1 VREAVDQHQVWHE
14 PAFDR
19 VANAISP
26 FFLRSGIY
34 LFLISFICLFYVL
47 NAPLLL
53 GHYDL
58 GWHLAAGDLIRE
70 RNAIPLHDP
79 WSFTHGDKPWLNL
92 SWLWDVLASATFQYA
107 GFGGLVLS
115 TVACG
120 AAIVGI
126 LTAIS
131 LGYGASAIAVCV
143 SVFLA
148 CLLYPA
154 YEASP
159 NMYLAVSPNTCTMLF
174 CVVFYRE
181 CLRRTRWFVL
191 PVLMAFWA
199 NLHGGFLL
207 GFFVIGVFCG
217 AAFLRGAWADLRI
230 LALAG
235 IGCLAATFVNPL
247 GWNIYAG
254 AAATMGHF
262 VQGNITEWRSYYDN
276 IEIPG
281 SIPGILYM
289 LAFVALELRYRNSRP
304 VPLEPRLMSWLF
316 LILGLY
322 QFRYIAFFFIFSTAP
337 MALHLSRLLP
347 RRLTAVDVRG
357 ALLAAGIV
365 GLGTLPLAYLRV
377 APALALPTMLS
388 SEDGGYLQNNFA
400 NARVLNHWNIGGY
413 LIFATHGTVRPF
425 VDGRAATAYPDDL
438 LHDYFKLVSW
448 EIDEAAW
455 DMVLDKYRIDA
466 VLWVKAHEQLRQF
479 LVERRGWREQYA
491 GAYVTVYVRPQSSLA
506 GEAKRQ

>member
-1 VREAVDQHQVWHE
+1 VDQHQVWHE

-26 FFLRSGIY
+26 FFLSSGIY

-174 CVVFYRE
+174 SVVFYRE

-191 PVLMAFWA
+191 PVLMALWA

-217 AAFLRGAWADLRI
+217 AAVLRGAWAELRI

-235 IGCLAATFVNPL
+235 IACLAATFVNPL

-262 VQGNITEWRSYYDN
+262 VQGNIGEWLSYYHN
-276 IEIPG
+276 MEMPG

-304 VPLEPRLMSWLF
+304 IPLEPRLMSWLF

-337 MALHLSRLLP
+337 MALHLSRLLT
-347 RRLTAVDVRG
+347 RRLTALDVRG
-357 ALLAAGIV
+357 PLLAAGLV
-365 GLGTLPLAYLRV
+365 GLCTLPMAYLRV
-377 APALALPTMLS
+377 APALALPPMLS
-388 SEDGGYLQNNFA
+388 SEDAGYLQKHLEGK
-400 NARVLNHWNIGGY
+400 RVLNNWNVGGY
-413 LIFATHGTVRPF
+413 LIFGTHGTVPLF

-438 LHDYFKLVSW
+438 LRDYFKLVSW

-479 LVERRGWREQYA
+479 LVERRGWREQYT
-491 GAYVTVYVRPQSSLA
+491 GAYETVYVRPQSGLA

>member
-1 VREAVDQHQVWHE
+1 MDQHQVWHE
-14 PAFDR
+14 PAFDK

-26 FFLRSGIY
+26 FFLRSGVY

-58 GWHLAAGDLIRE
+58 GWHLTAGDVIRE
-70 RNAIPLHDP
+70 RSAIPLQDP
-79 WSFTHGDKPWLNL
+79 WSLTHGDKPWFNL
-92 SWLWDVLASATFQYA
+92 SWLWDALASATFQYA
-107 GFGGLVLS
+107 GFGGLVLL

-120 AAIVGI
+120 AAIVGT

-131 LGYGASAIAVCV
+131 LGTGASAIAVCI
-143 SVFLA
+143 SVFFA

-191 PVLMAFWA
+191 PVLMALWA

-207 GFFVIGVFCG
+207 GFFVIGVFF
-217 AAFLRGAWADLRI
+217 AVALLRAAWADLRI
-230 LALAG
+230 FALAG

-247 GWNIYAG
+247 GWTLYAG

-262 VQGNITEWRSYYDN
+262 VQANIGEWKSYYYN
-276 IEIPG
+276 MEMPG
-281 SIPGILYM
+281 SLPGILYM
-289 LAFVALELRYRNSRP
+289 LAFVALELRFRNSKP
-304 VPLEPRLMSWLF
+304 IPLEARLMSWLF
-316 LILGLY
+316 LILGMY
-322 QFRYIAFFFIFSTAP
+322 QFRYIALFFIFSTAP

-347 RRLTAVDVRG
+347 RRLADLDVRG
-357 ALLAAGIV
+357 PLLAAGIV
-365 GLGTLPLAYLRV
+365 GLCTLPMAYLRV
-377 APALALPTMLS
+377 APALALPEMLS
-388 SEDGGYLQNNFA
+388 AEDAGYLQKHFAGARLVNN
-400 NARVLNHWNIGGY
+400 WNVGGY
-413 LIFATHGTVRPF
+413 LIFGTHGTVPPF

-438 LHDYFKLVSW
+438 LRDYFKLVSW
-448 EIDEAAW
+448 EVDDAAW
-455 DMVLDKYRIDA
+455 DMVLAKYRIDA
-466 VLWVKAHEQLRQF
+466 VLWVRTHEQLRRF
-479 LVERRGWREQYA
+479 LVERRGWREQYT
-491 GAYVTVYVRPQSSLA
+491 GAYETVYVRPQSVPA
-506 GEAKRQ
+506 GEANRQ

>member
-1 VREAVDQHQVWHE
+1 MTARPVTARTGSASWVLKFSSRNSRLEAFEAGRRADFHSAKPDRLHRPNLPDFRQTGPKSAGRLASGRRRARSHRARFVVRETVDQHQVWHE
-14 PAFDR
+14 PAFDK

-70 RNAIPLHDP
+70 RNAIPLRDP

-92 SWLWDVLASATFQYA
+92 SWLWDALASATLQYA

-120 AAIVGI
+120 AAIAGI

-143 SVFLA
+143 AVFLA

-154 YEASP
+154 YEVAP
-159 NMYLAVSPNTCTMLF
+159 NMYLAVAPNTCTMLF

-217 AAFLRGAWADLRI
+217 AALLRASWADLRV

-304 VPLEPRLMSWLF
+304 VPLEPRLVSWLF
-316 LILGLY
+316 LWDCI
-322 QFRYIAFFFIFSTAP
+322 S
-337 MALHLSRLLP
+337 S
-347 RRLTAVDVRG
+347 
-357 ALLAAGIV
+357 
-365 GLGTLPLAYLRV
+365 GTS
-377 APALALPTMLS
+377 LS
-388 SEDGGYLQNNFA
+388 SSSSRRRRWHFTSAACCLSVSAVATCGERCWPPASSVSAPCRWPICALRRRSRFRRCCRAKMPAICKSISQVGG
-400 NARVLNHWNIGGY
+400 
-413 LIFATHGTVRPF
+413 
-425 VDGRAATAYPDDL
+425 
-438 LHDYFKLVSW
+438 S
-448 EIDEAAW
+448 
-455 DMVLDKYRIDA
+455 
-466 VLWVKAHEQLRQF
+466 
-479 LVERRGWREQYA
+479 
-491 GAYVTVYVRPQSSLA
+491 
-506 GEAKRQ
+506 

>member
-1 VREAVDQHQVWHE
+1 MDQHQVWHE
-14 PAFDR
+14 QTFDK

-26 FFLRSGIY
+26 LLLRSGIY
-34 LFLISFICLFYVL
+34 LFLISFVCLFYVL

-70 RNAIPLHDP
+70 RNAIPLGDP
-79 WSFTHGDKPWLNL
+79 WSFTHGDKTWFNL
-92 SWLWDVLASATFQYA
+92 SWLWDALASATLQYA
-107 GFGGLVLS
+107 GFGGLVVS

-126 LTAIS
+126 LTAVCV
-131 LGYGASAIAVCV
+131 GYGASPIAICM
-143 SVFLA
+143 SVFFA
-148 CLLYPA
+148 GLLYPA
-154 YEASP
+154 YEVSP
-159 NMYLAVSPNTCTMLF
+159 NMYLAVSPNTCTMVF

-191 PVLMAFWA
+191 PAAMALWA

-207 GFFVIGVFCG
+207 GFFVIGVFFG
-217 AAFLRGAWADLRI
+217 AASLRAAWVDIRI
-230 LALAG
+230 FALAG

-262 VQGNITEWRSYYDN
+262 VQSNISEWMSYFRN
-276 IEIPG
+276 VEMPG

-289 LAFVALELRYRNSRP
+289 LAFVALELRFRNSKP

-316 LILGLY
+316 LVMGLY
-322 QFRYIAFFFIFSTAP
+322 QFRYIAFFFLFSTVP
-337 MALHLSRLLP
+337 MALHVSRLLP
-347 RRLTAVDVRG
+347 ERLARLDVRG
-357 ALLAAGIV
+357 PLLAAGLV
-365 GLGTLPLAYLRV
+365 GLCTLPMAFLRV
-377 APALALPTMLS
+377 APALALPQMLS
-388 SEDGGYLQNNFA
+388 NEDALYLQKHLA
-400 NARVLNHWNIGGY
+400 GARVLNNWNVGGY
-413 LIFATHGTVRPF
+413 LIFKTQGTVPLF

-438 LHDYFKLVSW
+438 LRDYFKLVNW

-455 DMVLDKYRIDA
+455 DGVLDKYRIDA
-466 VLWVKAHEQLRQF
+466 VLWVKTHEPLRRF
-479 LVERRGWREQYA
+479 LVERRGWREQYT
-491 GAYVTVYVRPQSSLA
+491 GAYEAVYVRPGFGSA
-506 GEAKRQ
+506 GEAQQQ

>member
-1 VREAVDQHQVWHE
+1 VDRPQVDRPQVWHE

-19 VANAISP
+19 FANAITP
-26 FFLRSGIY
+26 VFLRSGIY

-53 GHYDL
+53 AHYDL
-58 GWHLAAGDLIRE
+58 GWHLAAGDVIRE
-70 RNAIPLHDP
+70 HNSIPLHDP
-79 WSFTHGDKPWLNL
+79 WSFTRGDKTWFNL
-92 SWLWDVLASATFQYA
+92 SWLWDALASATFQHA
-107 GFGGLVLS
+107 GFGGLVLL

-126 LTAIS
+126 LTS
-131 LGYGASAIAVCV
+131 VCLGYGASPVAACV
-143 SVFLA
+143 AVFLA

-159 NMYLAVSPNTCTMLF
+159 NMYLAVSPNTCTMVL

-181 CLRRTRWFVL
+181 CLRRTRWYLL
-191 PVLMAFWA
+191 PVLMALWA

-207 GFFVIGVFCG
+207 GFFVIGVFFG
-217 AAFLRGAWADLRI
+217 AAFLRGAWAELRI
-230 LALAG
+230 FGLAG
-235 IGCLAATFVNPL
+235 VACFAATFVNPL
-247 GWNIYAG
+247 GWDIYTG
-254 AAATMGHF
+254 TAATMGHF
-262 VQGNITEWRSYYDN
+262 VQGNIGEWMSYYHN
-276 IEIPG
+276 MEIPG
-281 SIPGILYM
+281 SLPGILYM
-289 LAFVALELRYRNSRP
+289 LAFVALELRFRNSKP

-347 RRLTAVDVRG
+347 ERLTRPEVRG
-357 ALLAAGIV
+357 PLLAAGLA
-365 GLGTLPLAYLRV
+365 GLCILPLAFLRV
-377 APALALPTMLS
+377 APALALPAMLS
-388 SEDGGYLQNNFA
+388 NQDAAYLQSHLSS
-400 NARVLNHWNIGGY
+400 ARVLNNWNVGGY
-413 LIFATHGTVRPF
+413 LIFKTHGAVPLF

-466 VLWVKAHEQLRQF
+466 VLWVRTHEQLRRF
-479 LVERRGWREQYA
+479 LVERRGWHEQYT
-491 GAYVTVYVRPQSSLA
+491 GEFETVYVRPGFA
-506 GEAKRQ
+506 GETRKQ